1 MDEALL
7 EQSVFH
13 LVDKYESLRVK
24 IVQVNGQWLQQIY
37 PVTEAVPF
45 AWYDLSAEPPEKQ
58 NGRLKEVC
66 IQERDQL
73 APEKG
78 NMIRIV
84 YFRFSASEGRIWFCL
99 HHLIADFMTVLIV
112 TNEFMAAY
120 NSLARGKELKRQ
132 PDNEFR
138 KWLYLMEGMT
148 RYVLLPTELSYWATL
163 PWHKA
168 GVLPSD
174 FPDRFPTD
182 DSIVEAIRKKKI
194 LDTYRV
200 CEEVLDAALTLALYN
215 RCGSDFENY
224 LIAVFFL
231 AVAGEKQADWLDIN
245 VANSGRNIMPADYG
259 VNTYK
264 LVGYI
269 ATARALLLQR
279 PDSGNLLADIE
290 QLTEQMKR
298 IPNGGL
304 GFFLLREFI
313 PDDELR
319 NSWYSRRQQGEI
331 FFNYTGRVNTTFMND
346 QYETIEEDT
355 GRNIHIEEFQ
365 NTLLSCFVT
374 IHQHRLIIRF
384 GYSAVYLKERT
395 IQNMANAM
403 VAMFREI
410 VSKQINPKIA
420 CV

>member
-1 MDEALL
+1 
-7 EQSVFH
+7 
-13 LVDKYESLRVK
+13 
-24 IVQVNGQWLQQIY
+24 
-37 PVTEAVPF
+37 
-45 AWYDLSAEPPEKQ
+45 
-58 NGRLKEVC
+58 
-66 IQERDQL
+66 
-73 APEKG
+73 
-78 NMIRIV
+78 
-84 YFRFSASEGRIWFCL
+84 
-99 HHLIADFMTVLIV
+99 
-112 TNEFMAAY
+112 
-120 NSLARGKELKRQ
+120 
-132 PDNEFR
+132 
-138 KWLYLMEGMT
+138 MEGMT
-148 RYVLLPTELSYWATL
+148 RYVLLPTELSYWAAL

-174 FPDRFPTD
+174 FPDKFPTD
-182 DSIVEAIRKKKI
+182 DIIVEAIRTKKI

-200 CEEVLDAALTLALYN
+200 YEEVLDAALTLELYN
-215 RCGSDFENY
+215 RCGGDFENY

-231 AVAGEKQADWLDIN
+231 AVAGEKQLNWLDLN
-245 VANSGRNIMPADYG
+245 VANSGRNMLPADYG

-279 PDSGNLLADIE
+279 PDSGHLLTDIE
-290 QLTEQMKR
+290 QLTEQMKG

-313 PDDELR
+313 PDEELK

-331 FFNYTGRVNTTFMND
+331 FFNYTGRVNTTFMNE

-374 IHQHRLIIRF
+374 IQQHRLIIRF

-395 IQNMANAM
+395 IQNMAQAM
-403 VAMFREI
+403 VAMFRQI
-410 VSKQINPKIA
+410 VSKQLN
-420 CV
+420 